1 MDAAKPSYVREVL
14 TSQTNLY
21 AGLGSLALG
30 VVLSIPFGFGI
41 GALPLIAFAAGD
53 ILAALHIPSLP
64 TFREKVDRRWRARS
78 RQASREQL
86 MLEIQKR
93 AGKRALPAATLR
105 TYQRMYERVQSLY
118 QRAETGHGRL
128 AYRDVEQLDDVS
140 LEYLALWLALL
151 VMDDRAESVNLRE
164 VETKV
169 TALERELAA
178 PRPGTDLRQ
187 LQKARADYLAVI
199 ERHNRMLSRRRALE
213 AAMLSMPDQL
223 DEIYQTIMT
232 LPVSEEVGTR
242 LEEAIGKLRL
252 QEDIEADLA
261 SDLAE
266 AVPGVAMPTAAAAG
280 RQRRLVAGGR
290 SGSAGSAG

>member
-1 MDAAKPSYVREVL
+1 MAEGKPSYVREVL

-21 AGLGSLALG
+21 AFLGSLAVGAL
-30 VVLSIPFGFGI
+30 LSIPFGFAV
-41 GALPLIAFAAGD
+41 GAVPLIAFAAGD

-64 TFREKVDRRWRARS
+64 TFREKVDRRWRANV

-86 MLEIQKR
+86 MTEIQKR
-93 AGKRALPAATLR
+93 SGKRALSAPTLR
-105 TYQRMYERVQSLY
+105 IYQRMYERVQSLY
-118 QRAETGHGRL
+118 QRADSGHGRL
-128 AYRDVEQLDDVS
+128 AWRDVEQLDEVT

-164 VETKV
+164 VEQQV
-169 TALERELAA
+169 AALDRELAA

-187 LQKARADYLAVI
+187 LQKARTDYLAII
-199 ERHNRMLSRRRALE
+199 ERHHRMLSRRRALE

-232 LPVSEEVGTR
+232 LPVSEDVGTR
-242 LEEAIGKLRL
+242 LEEAIGRLRL

-266 AVPGVAMPTAAAAG
+266 ALPGVAMPTSTAAAA
-280 RQRRLVAGGR
+280 RQQRLVAVSGR
-290 SGSAGSAG
+290 SRVG

>member
-1 MDAAKPSYVREVL
+1 MAEAKPSYVREVL

-21 AGLGSLALG
+21 AFLGSLAIGAL
-30 VVLSIPFGFGI
+30 LSIPFGFAV
-41 GALPLIAFAAGD
+41 GAVPLIAFAAGD

-64 TFREKVDRRWRARS
+64 TFREKVDRRWRANV

-86 MLEIQKR
+86 MTEIQKR
-93 AGKRALPAATLR
+93 SGKRALPVPTLR

-118 QRAETGHGRL
+118 QRADSGHGRL
-128 AYRDVEQLDDVS
+128 AWRDVEQLDEVT
-140 LEYLALWLALL
+140 LEYLAMWLALL
-151 VMDDRAESVNLRE
+151 VMNDRAESVNLRE
-164 VETKV
+164 VEQQV
-169 TALERELAA
+169 AALDRELTA

-187 LQKARADYLAVI
+187 LQKARIDYLAII
-199 ERHNRMLSRRRALE
+199 ERHHRMLSRRRALE

-232 LPVSEEVGTR
+232 LPVSEDVGTR

-266 AVPGVAMPTAAAAG
+266 ALPGVAMPTSTAAAA
-280 RQRRLVAGGR
+280 RQRRLVAVGG
-290 SGSAGSAG
+290 SGRVG

>member
-1 MDAAKPSYVREVL
+1 MGEAKPSYVKEVL

-21 AGLGSLALG
+21 AFLAALAAG
-30 VVLSIPFGFGI
+30 AVLSIPFGFGV
-41 GALPLIAFAAGD
+41 GAVPLIAFVAGD

-64 TFREKVDRRWRARS
+64 TFREQVDRRWRAKLRE
-78 RQASREQL
+78 ASREQL
-86 MLEIQKR
+86 IDEIEKR
-93 AGKRALPAATLR
+93 AGKRALAAATLR
-105 TYQRMYERVQSLY
+105 TYQRMDERVQSLY
-118 QRAETGHGRL
+118 QRARSGHGRL
-128 AYRDVEQLDDVS
+128 AYRDVEQLDDVT

-151 VMDDRAESVNLRE
+151 VMDDRAESIDLRD
-164 VETKV
+164 VELKV
-169 TALERELAA
+169 AALDKELAA
-178 PRPGTDLRQ
+178 PRAGSDLRQ
-187 LQKARADYLAVI
+187 LQKARADYAAII

-232 LPVSEEVGTR
+232 LPVNEDVGAR

-266 AVPGVAMPTAAAAG
+266 ALPGMAMPTPAADAA
-280 RQRRLVAGGR
+280 RQRRLVAV
-290 SGSAGSAG
+290 GSARRAG

>member
-1 MDAAKPSYVREVL
+1 
-14 TSQTNLY
+14 
-21 AGLGSLALG
+21 
-30 VVLSIPFGFGI
+30 
-41 GALPLIAFAAGD
+41 
-53 ILAALHIPSLP
+53 
-64 TFREKVDRRWRARS
+64 
-78 RQASREQL
+78 
-86 MLEIQKR
+86 
-93 AGKRALPAATLR
+93 
-105 TYQRMYERVQSLY
+105 MYERVQSLY

-169 TALERELAA
+169 AALERELAA

-280 RQRRLVAGGR
+280 RQRRLVAVGS
-290 SGSAGSAG
+290 SGSAG

>member
-1 MDAAKPSYVREVL
+1 MAEAKPSYVREVL

-21 AGLGSLALG
+21 AFLGSLAVGAL
-30 VVLSIPFGFGI
+30 LSIPFGFAV
-41 GALPLIAFAAGD
+41 GAVPLIAFAAGD

-64 TFREKVDRRWRARS
+64 TFREKVDRRWRANV

-86 MLEIQKR
+86 MTEIQKR
-93 AGKRALPAATLR
+93 SGKRALSAPTLR
-105 TYQRMYERVQSLY
+105 IYQRMYERVQSLY
-118 QRAETGHGRL
+118 QRADSGHGRL
-128 AYRDVEQLDDVS
+128 AWRDVEQLDEVT

-164 VETKV
+164 VEQQV
-169 TALERELAA
+169 AALDRELAA

-187 LQKARADYLAVI
+187 LHKARTDYLAII
-199 ERHNRMLSRRRALE
+199 ERHHRMLSRRRALE

-232 LPVSEEVGTR
+232 LPVSEDIGTR

-266 AVPGVAMPTAAAAG
+266 TLPGVAMPTSTSAAA
-280 RQRRLVAGGR
+280 RQQRLVAVGGR
-290 SGSAGSAG
+290 GRVG

>member
-1 MDAAKPSYVREVL
+1 MAEAKPSYVREVL

-21 AGLGSLALG
+21 AFLGSLAVGAL
-30 VVLSIPFGFGI
+30 LSIPFGFAV
-41 GALPLIAFAAGD
+41 GAVPLIAFAAGD

-64 TFREKVDRRWRARS
+64 TFREKVDRRWRANV
-78 RQASREQL
+78 RQTSREQL
-86 MLEIQKR
+86 MTEIQKR
-93 AGKRALPAATLR
+93 SGKRPLPEPTLR

-118 QRAETGHGRL
+118 QRADSGHGRL
-128 AYRDVEQLDDVS
+128 AWRDVEQLDEVT
-140 LEYLALWLALL
+140 LEYLAMWLALL
-151 VMDDRAESVNLRE
+151 VMNDRAESVNLRE
-164 VETKV
+164 VEQQV
-169 TALERELAA
+169 AALDRELTA

-187 LQKARADYLAVI
+187 LQKARIDYLAII
-199 ERHNRMLSRRRALE
+199 ERHHRMLSRRRALE

-232 LPVSEEVGTR
+232 LPVSEDVGTR

-266 AVPGVAMPTAAAAG
+266 ALPGVAMPTSTAAAA
-280 RQRRLVAGGR
+280 RQRHLVAVGGR
-290 SGSAGSAG
+290 RRVG

>member
-1 MDAAKPSYVREVL
+1 MAAAKPSYVREVL

-21 AGLGSLALG
+21 AFLGSLAIGAL
-30 VVLSIPFGFGI
+30 LSIPFGFAV
-41 GALPLIAFAAGD
+41 GAVPLIAFAAGD

-64 TFREKVDRRWRARS
+64 TFREKVDRRWRANV

-86 MLEIQKR
+86 MTEIQKR
-93 AGKRALPAATLR
+93 SGKRALPVPTLR

-118 QRAETGHGRL
+118 QRADSGHGRL
-128 AYRDVEQLDDVS
+128 AWRDVEQLDEVT
-140 LEYLALWLALL
+140 LEYLAMWLALL
-151 VMDDRAESVNLRE
+151 VMNDRAESVNLRE
-164 VETKV
+164 VEQQV
-169 TALERELAA
+169 AALDRELTA

-187 LQKARADYLAVI
+187 LQKARIDYLAII
-199 ERHNRMLSRRRALE
+199 ERHHRMLSRRRALE

-232 LPVSEEVGTR
+232 LPVSEDVGTR

-266 AVPGVAMPTAAAAG
+266 ALPGVAMPTSTAAAA
-280 RQRRLVAGGR
+280 RQRRLVAVGG
-290 SGSAGSAG
+290 SGRVG

>member
-1 MDAAKPSYVREVL
+1 MAAAKPSYVREVL

-21 AGLGSLALG
+21 AFLGSLAVGAL
-30 VVLSIPFGFGI
+30 LSIPFGFAV
-41 GALPLIAFAAGD
+41 GAVPLIAFAAGD

-64 TFREKVDRRWRARS
+64 TFREKVDRRWRANV

-86 MLEIQKR
+86 MTEIQKR
-93 AGKRALPAATLR
+93 SGKRSLPVPTLR

-118 QRAETGHGRL
+118 QRADSGHDRL
-128 AYRDVEQLDDVS
+128 AWRDVEQLDEVT
-140 LEYLALWLALL
+140 LEYLAMWLALL
-151 VMDDRAESVNLRE
+151 VMNDRAESVSLRE
-164 VETKV
+164 VEQQV
-169 TALERELAA
+169 AALDRELAA

-187 LQKARADYLAVI
+187 LQKARTDYLAII
-199 ERHNRMLSRRRALE
+199 ERHHRMLSRRRALE

-232 LPVSEEVGTR
+232 LPVSEDVGTR
-242 LEEAIGKLRL
+242 LEESIGKLRL

-266 AVPGVAMPTAAAAG
+266 ALPGVAMPTSTAAAA
-280 RQRRLVAGGR
+280 RQRRLVAVGG
-290 SGSAGSAG
+290 SGRVG

>member
-1 MDAAKPSYVREVL
+1 MAEAKPSYVREVL

-21 AGLGSLALG
+21 AFLGSLAVGAL
-30 VVLSIPFGFGI
+30 LSIPFGFAV
-41 GALPLIAFAAGD
+41 GAVPLIAFAAGD

-64 TFREKVDRRWRARS
+64 TFREKVDRRWRANV
-78 RQASREQL
+78 RQTSREQL
-86 MLEIQKR
+86 MTEIQKR
-93 AGKRALPAATLR
+93 SGKRPLPEPTLR

-118 QRAETGHGRL
+118 QRADSGHGRL
-128 AYRDVEQLDDVS
+128 AWRDVEQLDEVT
-140 LEYLALWLALL
+140 LEYLAMWLALL
-151 VMDDRAESVNLRE
+151 VMNDRAESVNLRE
-164 VETKV
+164 VEQQV
-169 TALERELAA
+169 AALDRELAA

-187 LQKARADYLAVI
+187 LQKARTDYLAII
-199 ERHNRMLSRRRALE
+199 ERHHRMLSRRRAIE

-232 LPVSEEVGTR
+232 LPVSEDVGTR

-266 AVPGVAMPTAAAAG
+266 ALPGVAMPTSTAAAA
-280 RQRRLVAGGR
+280 RQRRLVAVGG
-290 SGSAGSAG
+290 SGRVG

>member
-1 MDAAKPSYVREVL
+1 VGEEKPSYVREVL

-21 AGLGSLALG
+21 AFLGSLAVG
-30 VVLSIPFGFGI
+30 AVLSIPFGFGV
-41 GALPLIAFAAGD
+41 GAVPLIVFAAGD

-64 TFREKVDRRWRARS
+64 TFREKVDRCWRARA

-86 MLEIQKR
+86 MMEIQKR
-93 AGKRALPAATLR
+93 SGKRTLPSANLR

-118 QRAETGHGRL
+118 QRADTGQGRL
-128 AYRDVEQLDDVS
+128 AYRDVEQLDDVT

-151 VMDDRAESVNLRE
+151 VMDDRAESVNPRE
-164 VETKV
+164 VELKV
-169 TALERELAA
+169 AALEREVAA

-187 LQKARADYLAVI
+187 LQKARADYAAVI

-232 LPVSEEVGTR
+232 LPVTEDVGTR

-261 SDLAE
+261 GDLAD
-266 AVPGVAMPTAAAAG
+266 AVPGVAMPAPAAAA
-280 RQRRLVAGGR
+280 RQRRLVAV
-290 SGSAGSAG
+290 GSSRRLG

>member
-1 MDAAKPSYVREVL
+1 MAAAKPSYVREVL

-21 AGLGSLALG
+21 AFLGSLAIGAL
-30 VVLSIPFGFGI
+30 LSIPFGFAV
-41 GALPLIAFAAGD
+41 GAVPLIAFAAGD

-64 TFREKVDRRWRARS
+64 TFREKVDRRWRANV

-86 MLEIQKR
+86 MTEIQKR
-93 AGKRALPAATLR
+93 SGKRALPVPTLR

-118 QRAETGHGRL
+118 QRADSGHGRL
-128 AYRDVEQLDDVS
+128 AWRDVEQLDEVT
-140 LEYLALWLALL
+140 LEYLAMWLALL
-151 VMDDRAESVNLRE
+151 VMNDRAESVNLRE
-164 VETKV
+164 VEQQV
-169 TALERELAA
+169 AALDRELTA

-187 LQKARADYLAVI
+187 LQKARIDYLAII
-199 ERHNRMLSRRRALE
+199 ERHHRMLSRRRALE

-232 LPVSEEVGTR
+232 LPVSEDVGTR

-280 RQRRLVAGGR
+280 RQRRLVAVGSSGR
-290 SGSAGSAG
+290 AG

>member
-1 MDAAKPSYVREVL
+1 MEAAKPSYVREVL

-64 TFREKVDRRWRARS
+64 TFRDKVDRRWRARS

-151 VMDDRAESVNLRE
+151 DRKSV
-164 VETKV
+164 V
-169 TALERELAA
+169 
-178 PRPGTDLRQ
+178 
-187 LQKARADYLAVI
+187 
-199 ERHNRMLSRRRALE
+199 
-213 AAMLSMPDQL
+213 
-223 DEIYQTIMT
+223 
-232 LPVSEEVGTR
+232 
-242 LEEAIGKLRL
+242 
-252 QEDIEADLA
+252 
-261 SDLAE
+261 
-266 AVPGVAMPTAAAAG
+266 
-280 RQRRLVAGGR
+280 
-290 SGSAGSAG
+290 